1 MFTCLAWVHNGNV
14 ENGIRDFEGAFPGHP
29 PDHSLDKENL
39 MKFSM
44 TALAVVAL
52 TSPAVADFYEDASGD
67 IFDAGLSNLDFLGAN
82 ITNDDTS
89 LFIRATLDGDLEAA
103 NWGKYLIF
111 IDSGDG
117 GAMSGPE
124 GNDPFNNPWGRRVSA
139 DVGINAF
146 VGSWIDGGGGALGYL
161 WNGGGWDETSSGTP
175 NLSSGWIGL
184 ITWTLSL
191 DSLGLSI
198 GDTFNF
204 DLASTGGGDGD
215 PAIDLLSTDVVQA
228 GWGNNST
235 SPMAYSYTVVP
246 TPGVLALIGLAG
258 LSNRRRRG

>member
-1 MFTCLAWVHNGNV
+1 MK
-14 ENGIRDFEGAFPGHP
+14 
-29 PDHSLDKENL
+29 SLIIA
-39 MKFSM
+39 
-44 TALAVVAL
+44 TTVVAVL
-52 TSPAVADFYEDASGD
+52 APSVLADFYEDASGD
-67 IFDAGLSNLDFLGAN
+67 IFDSGLSNLDFLGAE
-82 ITNDDTS
+82 ITNDGDS
-89 LFIRATLDGDLEAA
+89 LFIAASLNADLSAI

-175 NLSSGWIGL
+175 DLSQAEMGQ

-235 SPMAYSYTVVP
+235 SPMAFSYTVVP
-246 TPGVLALIGLAG
+246 APGVLVLAGLAG
-258 LSNRRRRG
+258 LTTRRRRG

>member
-1 MFTCLAWVHNGNV
+1 MKSLIMATTVGVLA
-14 ENGIRDFEGAFPGHP
+14 P
-29 PDHSLDKENL
+29 S
-39 MKFSM
+39 
-44 TALAVVAL
+44 AL
-52 TSPAVADFYEDASGD
+52 ADFYEDASGD
-67 IFDAGLSNLDFLGAN
+67 IFDSGLSNLDFLGAE
-82 ITNDDTS
+82 ITNDGDNLFVVAS
-89 LFIRATLDGDLEAA
+89 LNADLSAI

-146 VGSWIDGGGGALGYL
+146 VGSWIDADGGALGYL
-161 WNGGGWDETSSGTP
+161 WNGGGWDETSSGAP
-175 NLSSGWIGL
+175 DLSQAGMGQ

-204 DLASTGGGDGD
+204 DLASTGGGAGD
-215 PAIDLLSTDVVQA
+215 PAIDFLSTDVVQD

-235 SPMAYSYTVVP
+235 SPMAFSYTVVP
-246 TPGVLALIGLAG
+246 APGVLALAGLAG
-258 LSNRRRRG
+258 LTTRRRRG

>member
-1 MFTCLAWVHNGNV
+1 MKSLIIATTVAVLA
-14 ENGIRDFEGAFPGHP
+14 P
-29 PDHSLDKENL
+29 S
-39 MKFSM
+39 
-44 TALAVVAL
+44 ALAD
-52 TSPAVADFYEDASGD
+52 SYEDATGD
-67 IFDAGLSNLDFLGAN
+67 IFDAGLSNLDFLGAE
-82 ITNDDTS
+82 ITNDDTT
-89 LFIRATLDGDLEAA
+89 LFITASLNADLNAI

-146 VGSWIDGGGGALGYL
+146 VGSWIDAGGGALGYL

-175 NLSSGWIGL
+175 DLSQAGMGQ

-246 TPGVLALIGLAG
+246 TPGVIALFGLAG

>member
-1 MFTCLAWVHNGNV
+1 MKSLIIATAVAVLA
-14 ENGIRDFEGAFPGHP
+14 P
-29 PDHSLDKENL
+29 S
-39 MKFSM
+39 
-44 TALAVVAL
+44 AL
-52 TSPAVADFYEDASGD
+52 ADFYGDASGD
-67 IFDAGLSNLDFLGAN
+67 IFDSGLSNLDFLGAE
-82 ITNDDTS
+82 ITNDGDN
-89 LFIRATLDGDLEAA
+89 LFIVASLNADLSAI

-146 VGSWIDGGGGALGYL
+146 VGSWIDADGGALGYL
-161 WNGGGWDETSSGTP
+161 WNGGGWDETSSGAP
-175 NLSSGWIGL
+175 DLSQAGMGQ

-215 PAIDLLSTDVVQA
+215 PAIDFLSTDVVQA

-235 SPMAYSYTVVP
+235 SPMAFSYTVVP
-246 TPGVLALIGLAG
+246 APGVLALAGLAG
-258 LSNRRRRG
+258 LTTRRRRG